1 MKDNH
6 IKKNTVQFEKIR
18 SGVSE
23 FFDEKRQLPRLIK
36 TGFNTLDEML
46 GGGLASGLNVLG
58 AKPGSGKTSLVLQ
71 MAEHFS
77 SRGVPVLYF
86 SLEMSR
92 NQINAKSLNRNLWR
106 ELSKPEM
113 KKERKLF
120 SGITSRDFIFRD
132 LRGDGENDRKR
143 FEFLDEHVRKTAE
156 HNLACLYVIEPG
168 RNFENAVFKGS
179 VSEIK
184 GIIKNFIPFCK
195 EHHRNRQPVVI
206 IDYLQIVSSNKEYAT
221 ERQNV
226 DAVIHELF
234 ELKTNIP

>member
-6 IKKNTVQFEKIR
+6 IKKNAVQFEKIR

-23 FFDEKRQLPRLIK
+23 FFDENRQLPRLIK

-106 ELSKPEM
+106 ELGKPEM
-113 KKERKLF
+113 K
-120 SGITSRDFIFRD
+120 
-132 LRGDGENDRKR
+132 
-143 FEFLDEHVRKTAE
+143 
-156 HNLACLYVIEPG
+156 
-168 RNFENAVFKGS
+168 AV
-179 VSEIK
+179 
-184 GIIKNFIPFCK
+184 P
-195 EHHRNRQPVVI
+195 
-206 IDYLQIVSSNKEYAT
+206 
-221 ERQNV
+221 
-226 DAVIHELF
+226 
-234 ELKTNIP
+234 

>member
-86 SLEMSR
+86 SLEMSLLTICKSSAATR
-92 NQINAKSLNRNLWR
+92 NTRPK
-106 ELSKPEM
+106 
-113 KKERKLF
+113 
-120 SGITSRDFIFRD
+120 
-132 LRGDGENDRKR
+132 
-143 FEFLDEHVRKTAE
+143 
-156 HNLACLYVIEPG
+156 G
-168 RNFENAVFKGS
+168 RTLT
-179 VSEIK
+179 
-184 GIIKNFIPFCK
+184 
-195 EHHRNRQPVVI
+195 R
-206 IDYLQIVSSNKEYAT
+206 
-221 ERQNV
+221 
-226 DAVIHELF
+226 
-234 ELKTNIP
+234 